1 MPISWSAAGFAPSSQ
16 PFSSLALPSIGLALA
31 VTTALTAPAQGVSQ
45 EIRSVEWTEASRM
58 ELPSTLGLLVRAL
71 PGLSTENHSRH
82 AIHQQ
87 GSVLATTDDGSTT
100 IIDMGE
106 RRITVIDHDDRTY
119 LTITFEES
127 VAAAREMATV
137 TAEVRAEAEQALRE
151 ATEELEQAREE
162 MRQAMEE
169 AQTRYRVAIASESTG
184 RMETIDGMRA
194 QQYFLTAEIE
204 ALAGVEGVEDTDEGS
219 LSFLME
225 LWQTDEFPDFEEIYE
240 AWAREFA
247 GDPALQ
253 EMAAA
258 MAEEMEP
265 LVGEGGWEALA
276 LWNPGVGAGLAQLGE
291 ALQEMEGTTL
301 RSVTHVAFV
310 PTGVTLD
317 REALLAWEPASM
329 GDQVRGAATS
339 VAQDAARS
347 AVQGAVGGITRG
359 LFGGGGNRDPEPEPE
374 PAAVRPLLR
383 LTREKSDI
391 RIGSATDAAAAF
403 AVPAGYTE
411 RALPSFEAPR

>member
-1 MPISWSAAGFAPSSQ
+1 MPISWSAKGFVLLSRLVTFRGPAR
-16 PFSSLALPSIGLALA
+16 IGLALA
-31 VTTALTAPAQGVSQ
+31 ATIVLFAPATGTAQ
-45 EIRSVEWTEASRM
+45 ESRSVEWTEASRI
-58 ELPSTLGLLVRAL
+58 ELPTSLGLLVRAL
-71 PGLSTENHSRH
+71 PGLSTENQSRH
-82 AIHQQ
+82 GVHQQ
-87 GSVLATTDDGSTT
+87 GSILATTDDGSTT

-106 RRITVIDHDDRTY
+106 RRITAIDHDDRSY

-127 VAAAREMATV
+127 VAAAREMATL

-151 ATEELEQAREE
+151 ANEELEQAREE

-169 AQTRYRVAIASESTG
+169 AQNRYRVAIASESTG
-184 RMETIDGMRA
+184 RTETIDGMRA
-194 QQYFLTAEIE
+194 RQYFLTAEIE
-204 ALAGVEGVEDTDEGS
+204 TLAGVEGVEDTDEGS
-219 LSFLME
+219 LSFVME
-225 LWQTDEFPDFEEIYE
+225 LWQTDEFPDFDEIYA

-291 ALQEMEGTTL
+291 ALQEMGGTTL
-301 RSVTHVAFV
+301 RSITHIAFV

-329 GDQVRGAATS
+329 GDQVRGAAAS

-359 LFGGGGNRDPEPEPE
+359 LFGGGGSRDPEPEPE
-374 PAAVRPLLR
+374 PAVVRPLLR
-383 LTREKSDI
+383 MTREKSDI
-391 RIGSATDAAAAF
+391 RMGSATDAAF
-403 AVPAGYTE
+403 VIPAGYTE
-411 RALPSFEAPR
+411 RALPSFAAPR